1 MPEII
6 VTLGDSVVNRFV
18 FEKDIV
24 SIGRSRDNDVVIENL
39 AISRNHARIRHENGK
54 FFISDLNSANG
65 TFVNGKQVTKSE
77 ISHNDVI
84 TIGKHTLIFKNE
96 VLTDE
101 AMISDAFGAERTMIV
116 DRVPVAILRVTHGK
130 QKDQEF
136 RVEKAEI
143 TIGRSK
149 GCAICLP
156 DWFVGKEHAVI
167 QRRGDTFL
175 LRDLGSWRGTKVND
189 RPVTE
194 TILKDGDEIQIGGTR
209 FAFRIT
215 EESAALAAKRVQPE
229 AKKVSPAR
237 GAPVE
242 PPVEKKQIEAI
253 EVREEEPILAGGEND
268 FIESSLREPL
278 EIFGEQEGIE
288 PKALFEDLETEL
300 PPKGKKAGKPSEIR
314 AVVTDIPMPTPVAEP
329 PREEKKPGKPPVAK
343 PSVPA
348 AKESAIAQPP
358 SPEGA
363 WVEEIRMWEEALKNK
378 SPVIRKQ
385 AAKMLK
391 KMTGRDYDY

>member
-1 MPEII
+1 VPEII

-167 QRRGDTFL
+167 QRRGDTWAAGAGQKSTIG
-175 LRDLGSWRGTKVND
+175 RSP
-189 RPVTE
+189 RPFSKTAM
-194 TILKDGDEIQIGGTR
+194 R
-209 FAFRIT
+209 FKL
-215 EESAALAAKRVQPE
+215 AALASRFG
-229 AKKVSPAR
+229 SPKNR
-237 GAPVE
+237 WRWPRSVC
-242 PPVEKKQIEAI
+242 
-253 EVREEEPILAGGEND
+253 
-268 FIESSLREPL
+268 S
-278 EIFGEQEGIE
+278 
-288 PKALFEDLETEL
+288 PK
-300 PPKGKKAGKPSEIR
+300 
-314 AVVTDIPMPTPVAEP
+314 
-329 PREEKKPGKPPVAK
+329 
-343 PSVPA
+343 
-348 AKESAIAQPP
+348 
-358 SPEGA
+358 
-363 WVEEIRMWEEALKNK
+363 
-378 SPVIRKQ
+378 
-385 AAKMLK
+385 
-391 KMTGRDYDY
+391 